1 MTAYVY
7 VRLAAVGLGLWQD
20 GECVFVDNLAF
31 GTPAENL
38 RREFGVHFGWEVL
51 HVETLAERPP
61 KQWVY
66 LPALAL
72 LGVVGLAQAR
82 RRRPAEKG
90 AGTPPPAAD
99 VQGSVGR

>member
-1 MTAYVY
+1 MTAY

-20 GECVFVDNLAF
+20 GECVFVDSPAF

-66 LPALAL
+66 LPALA
-72 LGVVGLAQAR
+72 AR
-82 RRRPAEKG
+82 RGRAG
-90 AGTPPPAAD
+90 ASAAPTPCREGRGHTAAC
-99 VQGSVGR
+99 R